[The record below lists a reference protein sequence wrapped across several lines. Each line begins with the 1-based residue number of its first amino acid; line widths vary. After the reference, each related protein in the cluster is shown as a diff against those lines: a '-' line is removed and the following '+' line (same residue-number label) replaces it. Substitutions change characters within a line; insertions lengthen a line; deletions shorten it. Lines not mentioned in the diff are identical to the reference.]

1 MRDEGID
8 QDICSLGRL
17 NQHRGVPEPGNAS
30 GV

>member
-8 QDICSLGRL
+8 QDIGALGRL
-17 NQHRGVPEPGNAS
+17 NQHRGVTKPSDAR